1 VFERFTEQARQVVAL
16 AQDEARTLKH
26 GYIGT
31 EHILLGLLLQGDGL
45 AARVLES
52 LDITV
57 ERVRAQVVRLAG
69 PGEQGTPGQIPF
81 TPRAKKVLELAL
93 RESRSLG
100 HNQIDTE
107 HILLGLAR
115 ENEGVAM
122 RVLLDLNVDGETVRD
137 EVIRTLPDPGPR
149 PPNELRRPPRR
160 ARAVGLAAARSQPAP
175 HDDAGAVFATIER
188 HIRGLLHR
196 DPDNGDLLVIL
207 ATLPEGVVART
218 FAELGIDEPR
228 LDAALER
235 ARAAAPDAIED
246 QIAAAGRRKDEAI
259 DAGDLEAA
267 TSYREEERRLIE
279 ARDDDLI
286 GRVRRRLGLMPGT
299 EE

>member
-1 VFERFTEQARQVVAL
+1 VFERFTEQARQVVGL
-16 AQDEARTLKH
+16 AQEEARTLKH
-26 GYIGT
+26 NYIGT
-31 EHILLGLLLQGDGL
+31 EHILLGLLREEDGL

-57 ERVRAQVVRLAG
+57 ERVRAQVVRIVG
-69 PGEQGTPGQIPF
+69 PGEQGTSSQIPF

-100 HNQIDTE
+100 HNHIDTE
-107 HILLGLAR
+107 HILLGIAR

-122 RVLLDLNVDGETVRD
+122 RVLLDLGVDAGRIRNEVVSLLPRLEPVRA
-137 EVIRTLPDPGPR
+137 R
-149 PPNELRRPPRR
+149 PAGAHRARVREAPPRE
-160 ARAVGLAAARSQPAP
+160 
-175 HDDAGAVFATIER
+175 DAGAMLATIER

-196 DPDNGDLLVIL
+196 APDNGDLLVIL

-218 FAELGIDEPR
+218 FAELGIDEPA

-235 ARAAAPDAIED
+235 ARAAGADAIED
-246 QIAAAGRRKDEAI
+246 QIELAARLKDEAI
-259 DAGDLEAA
+259 DAGDLETAA
-267 TSYREEERRLIE
+267 RHRTEERRLIE
-279 ARDDDLI
+279 ALDDDLI
-286 GRVRRRLGLMPGT
+286 GRVRRRLGLMPGV